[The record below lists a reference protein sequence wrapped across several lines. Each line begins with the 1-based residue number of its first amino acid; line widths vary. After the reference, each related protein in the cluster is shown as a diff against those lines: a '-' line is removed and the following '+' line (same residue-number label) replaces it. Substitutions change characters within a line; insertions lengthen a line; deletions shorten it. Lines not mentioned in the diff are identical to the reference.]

1 MAYELQAET
10 RTVYGKKVKTL
21 RQAGKIPAEIY
32 GRGREN
38 QSVQIDSKTLRQ
50 VLDEAGNNHLI
61 SIQVDG
67 QSPVMALAR
76 DIQYSILK
84 KDLLHVDFYAVIM
97 TETVAVTVPI
107 HLVGESPLVDDEG
120 GTVVSGLNFL
130 EIEALPGSLPEV
142 FEVDISVLE
151 NFSDAILVSDL
162 TIPEGVT
169 VHSSPDSM
177 VATIQP
183 PRLEEELEAILEETV
198 VVEEEEEVAE
208 EEEALAAEGEE
219 EVEEEESAA
228 E

>member
-38 QSVQIDSKTLRQ
+38 QSVQLDSKTLRR
-50 VLDEAGNNHLI
+50 VLDAAGSNHLI

-97 TETVAVTVPI
+97 TERVALTVPI
-107 HLVGESPLVDDEG
+107 HLVGESPLVDDQG
-120 GTVVSGLNFL
+120 GTLVSGLNYL
-130 EIEALPGSLPEV
+130 EIEALPGNLPEA
-142 FEVDISVLE
+142 FEIDISVMK
-151 NFSDAILVSDL
+151 NFSEAILVSDL
-162 TIPEGVT
+162 AIPEGVT

-183 PRLEEELEAILEETV
+183 PRLEAELEEILAETV
-198 VVEEEEEVAE
+198 VAEEEVA

-219 EVEEEESAA
+219 EESAA

>member
-38 QSVQIDSKTLRQ
+38 QSVQINGKILRR
-50 VLDEAGNNHLI
+50 VLDEAGSNHLI
-61 SIQVDG
+61 SIQVDS
-67 QSPVMALAR
+67 QPPVMALAR

-84 KDLLHVDFYAVIM
+84 RDLLHVDFYTVIM
-97 TETVAVTVPI
+97 TETVEVTVPI
-107 HLVGESPLVDDEG
+107 HLVGKSHLVDDEG
-120 GTVVSGLNFL
+120 GTLVSGLNFL
-130 EIEALPGSLPEV
+130 EIEALPGNLPEA
-142 FEVDISVLE
+142 FEIDISVLK
-151 NFSDAILVSDL
+151 NFSEAILVSDL

-183 PRLEEELEAILEETV
+183 PRLAEELEELEEVAIEEEGVAEAEALAT
-198 VVEEEEEVAE
+198 EEEED
-208 EEEALAAEGEE
+208 AAE
-219 EVEEEESAA
+219 
-228 E
+228 

>member
-38 QSVQIDSKTLRQ
+38 QSVQIDSKTLRR
-50 VLDEAGNNHLI
+50 VLDEAGSNHLI

-84 KDLLHVDFYAVIM
+84 KDLLHVDFYTVIM

-107 HLVGESPLVDDEG
+107 HLVGESPLVNDEG
-120 GTVVSGLNFL
+120 GTLVSGLNFL
-130 EIEALPGSLPEV
+130 EIEALPGNLPEV
-142 FEVDISVLE
+142 FEVDISVFE
-151 NFSDAILVSDL
+151 NFSEAILVSDL
-162 TIPEGVT
+162 AIPEGVT

-183 PRLEEELEAILEETV
+183 PRLEEELEEILEETV
-198 VVEEEEEVAE
+198 VVEEEEVT

-219 EVEEEESAA
+219 EEEESAA

>member
-21 RQAGKIPAEIY
+21 RQVGKIPAEIY

-38 QSVQIDSKTLRQ
+38 QSIQIDGKTLRR
-50 VLDEAGNNHLI
+50 VLDEAGSNHLI

-67 QSPVMALAR
+67 QSSVMALAR
-76 DIQYSILK
+76 DIQYSILR
-84 KDLLHVDFYAVIM
+84 KDLLHVDFYTVIM
-97 TETVAVTVPI
+97 TETVEVTVPI
-107 HLVGESPLVDDEG
+107 HLVGKSPLVDDEG
-120 GTVVSGLNFL
+120 GTLVSGLNFL
-130 EIEALPGSLPEV
+130 EIEALPGNLPEA

-151 NFSDAILVSDL
+151 NFSEAILVSDL

-183 PRLEEELEAILEETV
+183 PRLAEELEAILEETV
-198 VVEEEEEVAE
+198 VAEEGIA
-208 EEEALAAEGEE
+208 EEEALATEAEE
-219 EVEEEESAA
+219 EEEESAA

>member
-38 QSVQIDSKTLRQ
+38 QSIQINGKTLRR
-50 VLDEAGNNHLI
+50 VLDEAGSNHLI

-84 KDLLHVDFYAVIM
+84 KDLLHVDFYTVIM
-97 TETVAVTVPI
+97 TETVEVTVPI
-107 HLVGESPLVDDEG
+107 HLVGKSPLVDDEG
-120 GTVVSGLNFL
+120 GTLVSGLNFL
-130 EIEALPGSLPEV
+130 EIEALPGNLPET
-142 FEVDISVLE
+142 FEVDISVLK
-151 NFSDAILVSDL
+151 NFSEAILVSDL
-162 TIPEGVT
+162 AMPEGVT

-183 PRLEEELEAILEETV
+183 PRLAEELEEILEETV
-198 VVEEEEEVAE
+198 VAEEGIA
-208 EEEALAAEGEE
+208 EEEALATEAEE
-219 EVEEEESAA
+219 EEEESAA